1 MASKSEKTPKKL
13 KEIRIEQDSNLTP
26 EEVREEVVVEQPEE
40 VRELQIE
47 IPPDMDVS
55 EDEIKK
61 ITAETANELLD
72 TISGERAAVRRINS
86 RIQQKIRIQEYQSIR
101 KNDIIKQIW
110 RGQQ

>member
-1 MASKSEKTPKKL
+1 MARKDEKSSRKL
-13 KEIRIEQDSNLTP
+13 KEVRIEKESNLTP
-26 EEVREEVVVEQPEE
+26 EELREEVVVEQPEE

-47 IPPDMDVS
+47 IPAEMDLS

-86 RIQQKIRIQEYQSIR
+86 RIQQRVRIQEYQSIK
-101 KNDIIKQIW
+101 KNDIIKQVW
-110 RGQQ
+110 RGQ

>member
-1 MASKSEKTPKKL
+1 MARRDEKSSKKL
-13 KEIRIEQDSNLTP
+13 KEVRIEKESNLTP
-26 EEVREEVVVEQPEE
+26 EELREEVVVEQPEE

-47 IPPDMDVS
+47 IPAEMDLS

-86 RIQQKIRIQEYQSIR
+86 RIQQRVRIQEYQSIK
-101 KNDIIKQIW
+101 KNDIIKQVW
-110 RGQQ
+110 RGQ

>member
-1 MASKSEKTPKKL
+1 MARKDEKSSRKL
-13 KEIRIEQDSNLTP
+13 KEVRIEKESNLTP
-26 EEVREEVVVEQPEE
+26 EELREEVVVEQPEE

-47 IPPDMDVS
+47 IPAEMDLS

-86 RIQQKIRIQEYQSIR
+86 RIQQRVRIQEYQSIQ
-101 KNDIIKQIW
+101 KNDIIKQVW
-110 RGQQ
+110 RGQ